1 MNGGIGLGHWSMFRF
16 CGIHGSVSGV
26 EGNKDEKLKDERMRG
41 ERKRRGMIKV
51 NGTESI
57 FLMVLQAPNNQYT
70 SGMHQ
75 TDFNA
80 LYHRLI
86 C

>member
-1 MNGGIGLGHWSMFRF
+1 MREGGG
-16 CGIHGSVSGV
+16 
-26 EGNKDEKLKDERMRG
+26 ERREEREER

-57 FLMVLQAPNNQYT
+57 FQAPNNQYT

>member
-1 MNGGIGLGHWSMFRF
+1 MREGG
-16 CGIHGSVSGV
+16 
-26 EGNKDEKLKDERMRG
+26 ERREEREER

-57 FLMVLQAPNNQYT
+57 FQAPNNQYT